1 MGFLLKTCLNEPNGR
16 KHCACVTVRGKT
28 LLVRS
33 RVHSSLGAEGLFSS
47 ANILRIADVGPSEC
61 LLSLLFLLIF

>member
-1 MGFLLKTCLNEPNGR
+1 MDESIAHASPLE
-16 KHCACVTVRGKT
+16 GKT

-47 ANILRIADVGPSEC
+47 ANILQIADVGPSE
-61 LLSLLFLLIF
+61 LSS